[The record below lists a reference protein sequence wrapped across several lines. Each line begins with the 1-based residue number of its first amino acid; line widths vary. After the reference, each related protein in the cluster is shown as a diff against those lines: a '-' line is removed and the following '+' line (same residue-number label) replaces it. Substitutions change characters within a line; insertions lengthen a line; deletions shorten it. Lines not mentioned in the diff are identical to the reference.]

1 MSVPELPLRALL
13 ADDERLARKRLREM
27 LQAHPEIEVIGETDG
42 VKGTVAFAARE
53 RVDVLFLDVQM
64 PPYCGFDA
72 LPELQPLPKV
82 VFVTAHDRFAV
93 RAFEANAFDYLL
105 KPVHPDRLAET
116 VRRLLMI
123 PALPQKAEPPPPGN
137 LLLHDYV
144 TLRDKGKLQ
153 MVPVRQI
160 AAIEAEAAYSR
171 VILSGRQSML
181 VLRPIQEWEK
191 TLPLPPFARLDRSL
205 LVNLNLVRSFQVL
218 NRSAAH
224 LGLEEVESPLV
235 LGRAASV
242 RLRKLLA

>member
-1 MSVPELPLRALL
+1 MSVPGLPLRALL

-27 LQAHPEIEVIGETDG
+27 LEVHPEIEVIGETDG
-42 VKGTVAFAARE
+42 VESTVAFAARE

-64 PPYCGFDA
+64 PPHCGFDA
-72 LPELQPLPKV
+72 LPELQPLPKI

-93 RAFEANAFDYLL
+93 RAFEADAFDYLL
-105 KPVHPDRLAET
+105 KPVYPDRLAET
-116 VRRLLMI
+116 VRRLLMA
-123 PALPQKAEPPPPGN
+123 PVPPPEAGQSPPGS
-137 LLLHDYV
+137 LVLHDYV

-171 VILSGRQSML
+171 VILSGRESML
-181 VLRPIQEWEK
+181 MLRSIQDWEK
-191 TLPLPPFARLDRSL
+191 MLPLPPFARLDRSL

-218 NRSAAH
+218 NRSEAR
-224 LGLEEVESPLV
+224 LGLEEVECPLV